1 MEKVKQGTKLYVSRQ
16 NTNYRSIV
24 NESDLIYFLKDQGFD
39 IINPYN
45 YEINRQHKIFASAE
59 VIISPTGS
67 NLANII
73 FLRA

>member
-24 NESDLIYFLKDQGFD
+24 NESDLIYFLKDQGFE

-45 YEINRQHKIFASAE
+45 YKINRQFKIFASAE
-59 VIISPTGS
+59 IIISPTGS
-67 NLANII
+67 NLEIII
-73 FLRA
+73 FCK